1 MEKRCLEIQTFSNEN
16 DLKQAYHTS
25 VAKCVELENEIR
37 KLHTEVDCLKKELNE
52 KEQCGK
58 KVYRIVPSIYTL
70 SNNSVELNCHL
81 EYLFNQV
88 VILELDAI
96 ILKWFSRRI
105 AWMLLLSLWK
115 KLFINVVNQCQI
127 RFS

>member
-16 DLKQAYHTS
+16 DLKQAYDTY

-37 KLHTEVDCLKKELNE
+37 KLHKEVDCLKKELKG

-58 KVYRIVPSIYTL
+58 KEYRIVSSIYTL
-70 SNNSVELNCHL
+70 SNNSVETNCHL
-81 EYLFNQV
+81 EYSFNTV
-88 VILELDAI
+88 VILELEAI

-105 AWMLLLSLWK
+105 AWMLLLSIWK
-115 KLFINVVNQCQI
+115 K
-127 RFS
+127 